1 MCFSS
6 QAPVVGSRL
15 GLGEDEELDGRAQ
28 VFVSFFFVLF
38 FFFQHLDAQY
48 RMGPCHFASFQVATG
63 AVVPLMKD
71 HERGVWVGEGFGG
84 GWTHGWWS

>member
-28 VFVSFFFVLF
+28 VFVSFFFFCSTLK
-38 FFFQHLDAQY
+38 HNTGRAPATL
-48 RMGPCHFASFQVATG
+48 QVF
-63 AVVPLMKD
+63 K
-71 HERGVWVGEGFGG
+71 
-84 GWTHGWWS
+84 

>member
-28 VFVSFFFVLF
+28 VFVSFFFFL
-38 FFFQHLDAQY
+38 QHLETQY
-48 RMGPCHFASFQVATG
+48 RTGPCHFASFQVATG
-63 AVVPLMKD
+63 TVVPLMKD

-84 GWTHGWWS
+84 GWTHE

>member
-28 VFVSFFFVLF
+28 VFVSFFFVCF
-38 FFFQHLDAQY
+38 FFCSTLTHSTGWARATL
-48 RMGPCHFASFQVATG
+48 QVF
-63 AVVPLMKD
+63 K
-71 HERGVWVGEGFGG
+71 
-84 GWTHGWWS
+84 

>member
-15 GLGEDEELDGRAQ
+15 GLGENEELDGRAQ
-28 VFVSFFFVLF
+28 VFLRVFFFL
-38 FFFQHLDAQY
+38 QHLEAQY

-71 HERGVWVGEGFGG
+71 HERGVWVREGFGG
-84 GWTHGWWS
+84 GWTHG